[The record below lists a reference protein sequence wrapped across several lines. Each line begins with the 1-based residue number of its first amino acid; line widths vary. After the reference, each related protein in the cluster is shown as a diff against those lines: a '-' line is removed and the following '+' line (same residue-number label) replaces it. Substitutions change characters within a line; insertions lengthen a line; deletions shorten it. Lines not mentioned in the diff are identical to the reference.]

1 MATYAYDI
9 QNVRLL
15 NGRGTI
21 QRVRLGNCNCIV
33 GTSVHAA
40 MGEQG
45 KQRQRRSKMKCGA
58 M

>member
-21 QRVRLGNCNCIV
+21 QRVRLGNCNVFVYLCV
-33 GTSVHAA
+33 LCVLCVCVFAVFVF
-40 MGEQG
+40 
-45 KQRQRRSKMKCGA
+45 
-58 M
+58 